1 MLSNNSEPNRRTSVV
16 EPSLLDIE
24 RDDRTVRALL
34 SAFVRVSSP
43 VSCVSVFEVK
53 RKIDQG

>member
-53 RKIDQG
+53 RKID